1 LRFSDRNLRVVVA
14 DDHPVVREGVVAII
28 NRCPDMT
35 VVAEAGDGEAAV
47 QAALTHRPDVTL
59 LDLRMPRVGGLE
71 AMRKIRSVDP
81 SARILILTTYEGD
94 EDVYR
99 ALKEGA
105 SGYLLKDLS
114 SNELLNAIRA
124 IAEGQRVVPGRAAER
139 LAERLEKTSLTERE
153 RHVLKTLTEGNS
165 NREIADE
172 LSITEGTVKGYL
184 KSIFLKLDVKDRTQA
199 ATTALWRGFVHLDE
213 LRRVRR

>member
-1 LRFSDRNLRVVVA
+1 
-14 DDHPVVREGVVAII
+14 
-28 NRCPDMT
+28 MT

>member
-1 LRFSDRNLRVVVA
+1 MRFSDRNLRVVVA